1 MADDQRSQ
9 DPRPQ
14 LLAWYREEERSYL
27 AARAQDE
34 YLVKRWR
41 GREDRLKAMIEKLD
55 RRSRAEVST
64 QTTDNDRFSLTY
76 ILELLARSSGVKY
89 AVATERITPTPQEET
104 KPAEVAVLATKPP
117 TKRQQKRADRKHN
130 DAAEL
135 QSIIRSNIKQ
145 WHK

>member
-1 MADDQRSQ
+1 VARPSRSARSDDREARSSIESRRLDADDQ
-9 DPRPQ
+9 
-14 LLAWYREEERSYL
+14 
-27 AARAQDE
+27 
-34 YLVKRWR
+34 
-41 GREDRLKAMIEKLD
+41 
-55 RRSRAEVST
+55 
-64 QTTDNDRFSLTY
+64 NDRFSLTY

-89 AVATERITPTPQEET
+89 AVATETIKPTPQEET

-135 QSIIRSNIKQ
+135 QSIIRSNIKL